1 MCQTITV
8 GAAAL
13 TGILPVAVPEPEALH
28 PIPAAVS
35 PAAAQAASIGGT
47 ACKKLGQIR
56 KTSAGSFRCSAVGKQ
71 KTWRPLQTA
80 ATTTTTIAL
89 QCFQRGTCTVGDT
102 GPGGGVIFYDAG
114 STQSWGRYLEVAPA
128 SWMSSQPDA
137 RNWWRSKLVT
147 RPWGCI
153 NTNITTGTAIGTG
166 RSNTIAIS
174 AACAESNAANL
185 VKSLTINGLSDWFL
199 PSLDEL
205 NLLVNRPGV
214 FSTTSTNLYPDYEY
228 WSSSQAT
235 EPGAFQVAWGCRIPP
250 DICWQNPK
258 VISTITNW
266 GLGVIPIRAFS

>member
-1 MCQTITV
+1 VCRTISV

-13 TGILPVAVPEPEALH
+13 TGILPVAVPEPQALQ
-28 PIPAAVS
+28 PTPAAVS

-56 KTSAGSFRCSAVGKQ
+56 KTSAGSFRCTVVGKQ
-71 KTWRPLQTA
+71 KTWRPLETA
-80 ATTTTTIAL
+80 VTTTTTTTIAL
-89 QCFQRGTCTVGDT
+89 QCFQRGTCTVGNT

-114 STQSWGRYLEVAPA
+114 STESWGRYLEVAPA

-153 NTNITTGTAIGTG
+153 GTNITTGTAIGTG

-174 AACAESNAANL
+174 AACTESNAANL

-205 NLLVNRPGV
+205 KLLVNRPGV
-214 FSTTSTNLYPDYEY
+214 ISKTSTNLYPPYEY
-228 WSSSQAT
+228 WSSSQSH
-235 EPGAFQVAWGCRIPP
+235 QDLAWSCRIPP
-250 DICWQNPK
+250 DFCPNQESKTLVVPE
-258 VISTITNW
+258 NW